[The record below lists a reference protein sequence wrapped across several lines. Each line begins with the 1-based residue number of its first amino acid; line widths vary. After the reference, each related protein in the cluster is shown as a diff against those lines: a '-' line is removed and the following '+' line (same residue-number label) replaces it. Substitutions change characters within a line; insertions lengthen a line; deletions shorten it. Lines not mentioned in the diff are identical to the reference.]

1 MANLH
6 PTNSALTSIHWCVS
20 QWFGRTCAFLMLCL
34 TCWGIP
40 AEAQSFIR
48 VSNGHL
54 MRDGSPY
61 YYVGTNL
68 WYAPILASEGQGG
81 DRERLGR
88 ELDRLQAMGIDNL
101 RILVGADTGSDSA
114 NTVRPYLQERP
125 GVLNDTLLRGLDYLL
140 VEMAKRDMVGVFYLT
155 NSWDWSGGYGFY
167 LNQTGHGQSPN
178 SLGEGYNNYVRYA
191 AAFASDEKAQQLFY
205 DFVRAIVGRTN
216 TLTGKAYKDDP
227 TIMAWQVCNE
237 PRPFSKAAKENF
249 ARWIARTAALIK
261 SIDPNH
267 LVSTGSEGFYG
278 CESDADLYERI
289 HNDLNVDYYTIH
301 IWPRNWQWVAEDR
314 LFEDLPNAYLR
325 TKEYIDMHVRMAE
338 KADKPLVLEE
348 FGYPRDFNSR
358 HREVRTD
365 SRDAYYQFV
374 FDQLT
379 ESKARNGVF
388 VGCNFWGWG
397 GEAEA
402 DSATWH
408 PGAPYMCDPPHEMQ
422 GWYSVFDTDD
432 STLKIIETTIQ
443 RIKE

>member
-1 MANLH
+1 
-6 PTNSALTSIHWCVS
+6 
-20 QWFGRTCAFLMLCL
+20 
-34 TCWGIP
+34 
-40 AEAQSFIR
+40 
-48 VSNGHL
+48 

-191 AAFASDEKAQQLFY
+191 AAFVSDEKAQQLFY

-237 PRPFSKAAKENF
+237 PRPFSKAAKGNF

-278 CESDADLYERI
+278 CESDADLCERI